1 MNAYPEYMSFKE
13 LAAYCSISIP
23 TLKRWQKRGM
33 PYCKVGNLV
42 RIKRSDFDAWML
54 ESRAKSTARSRLKS
68 ALDEAVME
76 AKGK

>member
-1 MNAYPEYMSFKE
+1 MVEYPEYMSLKD
-13 LAAYCSISIP
+13 LARYCSVSIP

-54 ESRAKSTARSRLKS
+54 KSQAKSTARSRLKF

>member
-1 MNAYPEYMSFKE
+1 MSSYPEYMSFKE
-13 LAAYCSISIP
+13 LAAYCSVSIP

-54 ESRAKSTARSRLKS
+54 ESRAKSTTRSRLKS